1 MYDFK
6 VRLIFVKTK
15 NHKAMKKCYIF
26 AVFAICTLL
35 AASCSTTKEGSDDD
49 KNQVIETIMARRS
62 IRKYKEMPVGRD
74 TMQIILE
81 CGINA
86 PNAINRQAWEIR
98 VVDDAQWLSGLSDI
112 VAKTSPMGAKM
123 ASEPGYRN
131 AFRNAPTVVFIGHDT
146 NFSYSPVDCGLMGEN
161 MILAAWSM
169 GVGSVVL
176 GSPVSFFKVPEAA
189 QYYKD
194 LGFSEGYE
202 LLYCIAF
209 GYADESPDAK
219 PRDVNKIKF
228 VN

>member
-1 MYDFK
+1 
-6 VRLIFVKTK
+6 
-15 NHKAMKKCYIF
+15 MKKCYIF
-26 AVFAICTLL
+26 AAFVICTLL
-35 AASCSTTKEGSDDD
+35 SASCSTATKEGSNDE
-49 KNQVIETIMARRS
+49 KNLVIETIMARRS

-74 TMQIILE
+74 TMQVILE

-112 VAKTSPMGAKM
+112 VAESSPMVAKM

-146 NFSYSPVDCGLMGEN
+146 SFSYSPVDCGLMGEN

-189 QYYKD
+189 GYYED
-194 LGFSEGYE
+194 LDFSEGYE

-228 VN
+228 LN